1 MCSSTQLTCWS
12 QLWPPTTQ
20 SSVRTYTP
28 IQDGENAHRIT
39 NSRTTQR
46 HFATSS
52 QETRQ
57 SNGTPGLQLSRNIRF
72 HFRVVGA
79 RDANHV
85 LIRVRHHSRTFVSFP
100 RSVCNAEFLQ
110 TILDLVLQL
119 VDLVLILALLCLSHH
134 PISFGMRQLL
144 SSSGIAIQS
153 DLSWT
158 NTFKSHRLTF
168 LSINPD
174 RYHGFFVN
182 CSQCFHVFII
192 SISSIFLITCVFLI
206 LCRRLWLSFQ
216 PSIVFLIHHSLAINF
231 FPLISRSR
239 TPATRQCTL
248 SVSCLARH
256 LFGLCT

>member
-1 MCSSTQLTCWS
+1 MCSSTQRKCGS

-28 IQDGENAHRIT
+28 IQDENTFTASQIPEPL
-39 NSRTTQR
+39 NVISRL
-46 HFATSS
+46 HPKKLVKAM
-52 QETRQ
+52 E
-57 SNGTPGLQLSRNIRF
+57 LQLSRNVQLHIRI
-72 HFRVVGA
+72 VGA
-79 RDANHV
+79 RDANHF
-85 LIRVRHHSRTFVSFP
+85 LIRVRHRFQTSASFT

>member
-1 MCSSTQLTCWS
+1 MCSSTQLTCGS

-28 IQDGENAHRIT
+28 IQDGEYAHCIT

-57 SNGTPGLQLSRNIRF
+57 SIGTPGLQLCNVQLHIRI
-72 HFRVVGA
+72 VGA

-85 LIRVRHHSRTFVSFP
+85 LIRVRHRFRTFVSFP

-119 VDLVLILALLCLSHH
+119 VDLVLVLELLCLLHH
-134 PISFGMRQLL
+134 PINFGLRQIP
-144 SSSGIAIQS
+144 SSSGMAIQS

-158 NTFKSHRLTF
+158 NTFKCF
-168 LSINPD
+168 LRFCHTD
-174 RYHGFFVN
+174 
-182 CSQCFHVFII
+182 
-192 SISSIFLITCVFLI
+192 
-206 LCRRLWLSFQ
+206 
-216 PSIVFLIHHSLAINF
+216 
-231 FPLISRSR
+231 
-239 TPATRQCTL
+239 
-248 SVSCLARH
+248 
-256 LFGLCT
+256 

>member
-1 MCSSTQLTCWS
+1 MCSSTQLTCGS

-28 IQDGENAHRIT
+28 IQDGEYAHCIT

-57 SNGTPGLQLSRNIRF
+57 SNGTPGLQLSRNTQLHIRI
-72 HFRVVGA
+72 VGA

-85 LIRVRHHSRTFVSFP
+85 LIRVRHRFRTFVSFP

-119 VDLVLILALLCLSHH
+119 VDLVLVLELLCLLHH
-134 PISFGMRQLL
+134 PINFGLRQLPF
-144 SSSGIAIQS
+144 SSGTTIQS

-158 NTFKSHRLTF
+158 NTFKCF
-168 LSINPD
+168 LRFCHTD
-174 RYHGFFVN
+174 
-182 CSQCFHVFII
+182 
-192 SISSIFLITCVFLI
+192 
-206 LCRRLWLSFQ
+206 
-216 PSIVFLIHHSLAINF
+216 
-231 FPLISRSR
+231 
-239 TPATRQCTL
+239 
-248 SVSCLARH
+248 
-256 LFGLCT
+256 